1 ETTTLKGATANIN
14 HLALDTKNLHIESV
28 QDIEKYDSKQT
39 QGGVKAAFA
48 WGSGA
53 SGSVQ
58 FSRNKANVDYAQ
70 VNQQSGFNINES
82 SDINVKENTHLK
94 GGVINAEGK
103 KENHHLTTGTLTT
116 ENIENRSDI
125 KVSSISAGVSS
136 DMTQMATM
144 AVGAALSALGNMS
157 ESERS
162 QTQAAISHNVN
173 VQITDSEAQKQKT
186 GKTAEETLQSLNRDV
201 ANANQK
207 LEKQDLQALQE
218 RQEMAQVIGELSQ
231 AGINHLVGD
240 KLKEADKKR
249 QEADAIEKEN
259 PTKATALRAQAQA
272 IEAEYG
278 LGSNLQMGIRAAT
291 AALQGLATGSVNQAA
306 VGAVSPY
313 LNKLIKEQTGDNK
326 EANLIAHAV
335 LGAVEAHI
343 TGNNAAAGALGALT
357 AEAAAPLIM
366 QTLYGTEK
374 PENLTDSQKQNVANL
389 SQIAAGL
396 SGGLVG
402 DSTGSFVAGA
412 EIGKRAVEN
421 NYLYRQEAEELLNLR
436 LALQQTT
443 DPKEREKIQAKI
455 DKLEKLDQDRQEHI
469 KTACPDFGKSS
480 SACSAAIADA
490 EKAKASYNGWTE
502 QYQPVGYNSKDKR
515 PYTTIFTQDYG
526 RVNEAL
532 VGKDELTRQKEELAL
547 DLAKSGQ
554 MSKEDAYRILDNS
567 MTLSDTLMALGGI
580 KTVSNEKF
588 MAFLTGKYK
597 LPVIGKTQGYE
608 YGDVRI
614 SSGAENVALYP
625 KLKEQLR
632 LENLQNISNEYPI
645 LKHAAL
651 GEGNLTEKGIFTK
664 TEIEKLAKEWVGE
677 GYKITSQGGFI
688 SADGTRRYRPPSTK
702 VKSSYAITGVQAN
715 FERGHVDLEK
725 GTFIPESNL
734 HLNIYGESK

>member
-1 ETTTLKGATANIN
+1 LGTTDSQTNRSDNKSSSWSVGVFVGKSGGSTGLGIEGATSVGKGYANSDSQVQNHTEINADRLTIKANETTTLKGATANIN

-53 SGSVQ
+53 SGSAQ

-82 SDINVKENTHLK
+82 SNINVEENTHLK
-94 GGVINAEGK
+94 GGVINAQGTQ
-103 KENHHLTTGTLTT
+103 ENHSLKTGTLTT
-116 ENIENRSDI
+116 ESIENRSD
-125 KVSSISAGVSS
+125 VEMSSVTVGAST

-144 AVGAALSALGNMS
+144 AVGAALSALGNTN

-162 QTQAAISHNVN
+162 QTQAAISSNIN

-207 LEKQDLQALQE
+207 LEKQDLTKAQE
-218 RQEMAQVIGELSQ
+218 RQEIAQTIGQISEDWLQ
-231 AGINHLVGD
+231 FTVGD

-278 LGSNLQMGIRAAT
+278 LGSNLQMGVRAAT

-335 LGAVEAHI
+335 LGAVEAHF

-357 AEAAAPLIM
+357 AEVAAPLIM
-366 QTLYGTEK
+366 QTLYGVDNPT
-374 PENLTDSQKQNVANL
+374 NLSDSQKQNVANL

-421 NYLYRQEAEELLNLR
+421 N
-436 LALQQTT
+436 
-443 DPKEREKIQAKI
+443 
-455 DKLEKLDQDRQEHI
+455 
-469 KTACPDFGKSS
+469 
-480 SACSAAIADA
+480 
-490 EKAKASYNGWTE
+490 
-502 QYQPVGYNSKDKR
+502 
-515 PYTTIFTQDYG
+515 
-526 RVNEAL
+526 
-532 VGKDELTRQKEELAL
+532 
-547 DLAKSGQ
+547 
-554 MSKEDAYRILDNS
+554 
-567 MTLSDTLMALGGI
+567 
-580 KTVSNEKF
+580 
-588 MAFLTGKYK
+588 
-597 LPVIGKTQGYE
+597 
-608 YGDVRI
+608 
-614 SSGAENVALYP
+614 
-625 KLKEQLR
+625 
-632 LENLQNISNEYPI
+632 
-645 LKHAAL
+645 
-651 GEGNLTEKGIFTK
+651 
-664 TEIEKLAKEWVGE
+664 
-677 GYKITSQGGFI
+677 
-688 SADGTRRYRPPSTK
+688 
-702 VKSSYAITGVQAN
+702 
-715 FERGHVDLEK
+715 
-725 GTFIPESNL
+725 
-734 HLNIYGESK
+734 